1 MKIGHSMRINSFY
14 HLCVWLFLSLPASIF
29 AETAYVT
36 DKLMAG
42 IHQNNTT
49 DSVIIKVIPTGTQ
62 LEILKQEGKL
72 TQIKDPEGVTGW
84 INNRFLVNTPPAP
97 SLLNQAE
104 ERANKLE
111 NELEIARSKIKEL
124 VTGNPAQNTGGAPEA
139 LALLKKENTELKQQS
154 KSAQLKVG
162 ELQAN
167 LAELRNQMSQVSSD
181 AAMAKKIDQLNKEK
195 STLEKQLDAMQS
207 DSESNTN
214 NTTMQANTNK
224 ISWSNVLISFCITL
238 IVGVA
243 IGAYLLDLANRR
255 RHGGFRI

>member
-1 MKIGHSMRINSFY
+1 MKIGHNMRNNFFY
-14 HLCVWLFLSLPASIF
+14 HLCVWLLLSLPATIF

-42 IHQNNTT
+42 LHQDNTT
-49 DSVIIKVIPTGTQ
+49 DSIIIKVIPTGTQ
-62 LEILKQEGKL
+62 LEILKQEGEL

-84 INNRFLVNTPPAP
+84 ISNRFLVNTPPAP

-111 NELEIARSKIKEL
+111 NELEKTRAIVKEL
-124 VTGNPAQNTGGAPEA
+124 EAGNPIKNTDESSEA
-139 LALLKKENTELKQQS
+139 LAMLKKENTGLKQQS

-162 ELQAN
+162 ELQAK
-167 LAELRNQMSQVSSD
+167 LTELRNQMSQVSSD

-195 STLEKQLDAMQS
+195 SALKKQLADIQIDIS
-207 DSESNTN
+207 GKTKNS
-214 NTTMQANTNK
+214 TMQTNINK
-224 ISWSNVLISFCITL
+224 ISWSNILILICITL
-238 IVGVA
+238 IIGLA